1 MSTDSPVSL
10 GGSRSGVVICDD
22 ARGPGERAAEQH
34 HSQQPPHGPMAL
46 QGALG
51 DSHSAASSAAP
62 STRQAP
68 CCCLLSNNQQ
78 SSAGNGPNRT
88 APPATAPMERPR
100 AAPES
105 SRGQEGVCTK
115 PACLLLAAL
124 TKVGYSPSVAPE
136 RCKHTHCGPEA
147 HGNGG
152 SCSQGSTVGGNAP
165 PAEWGQE

>member
-1 MSTDSPVSL
+1 ML
-10 GGSRSGVVICDD
+10 GGLGR
-22 ARGPGERAAEQH
+22 EQQSSITASSPRTAPWLCREH
-34 HSQQPPHGPMAL
+34 WVTHTAQPAVQPP
-46 QGALG
+46 
-51 DSHSAASSAAP
+51 AP
-62 STRQAP
+62 GKAP

-88 APPATAPMERPR
+88 APPATAPMERPH